1 MCMCLSH
8 SLLFVGYAEADTFFC
23 FATLMG
29 EISDNFNQDLD
40 RSEYGIGACAMV
52 RMEHEGV
59 LGVNDVLCSKWLFV
73 YLVPLHTLHCKK
85 R

>member
-40 RSEYGIGACAMV
+40 RSEYGIGACAVV
-52 RMEHEGV
+52 RMEHERV
-59 LGVNDVLCSKWLFV
+59 LGVNDVLCSELVTLCV
-73 YLVPLHTLHCKK
+73 YI
-85 R
+85 

>member
-40 RSEYGIGACAMV
+40 RSEYGIGACAVV

-59 LGVNDVLCSKWLFV
+59 LGVNDVLCSDWLFV

-85 R
+85 W